1 MRGGDYA
8 VEAHQEMTEL
18 SMDHRYRD
26 IFLCESYAHLQS
38 FREHLIHLAENKE
51 EQAELQEVFRNIHT
65 IKGMAATM
73 GFADMAHLTHE
84 IEDALD
90 LIRKGKRVITA
101 ELLEL
106 LTCSGVILGQMLDDI
121 GSGGRGASDSGC
133 AATLAAAVR
142 SMCFGHRGQE
152 ETNQISVHRAVKLYG
167 QDSDVLKEGFLH
179 RRVPLHMLFNQCAQ
193 MISETARAL
202 GKEARLTIEGGD
214 IELEYAQI
222 AALTEPIIHLLRNA
236 LAHGIEFPHERIAK
250 GKPRM
255 GEIGIFAHCEG
266 DHLFIILTDDGAG
279 IDTAVIRRQAVEQG
293 LLTYAQVQHLSE
305 AQVLWLIALPGFTT
319 ASEVTELSGRG
330 VGMDAIY
337 KKITAIS
344 GQLAIETHL
353 DRGVSFKIRLPYVA
367 DLVSA

>member
-1 MRGGDYA
+1 
-8 VEAHQEMTEL
+8 
-18 SMDHRYRD
+18 
-26 IFLCESYAHLQS
+26 
-38 FREHLIHLAENKE
+38 
-51 EQAELQEVFRNIHT
+51 
-65 IKGMAATM
+65 
-73 GFADMAHLTHE
+73 
-84 IEDALD
+84 
-90 LIRKGKRVITA
+90 
-101 ELLEL
+101 
-106 LTCSGVILGQMLDDI
+106 
-121 GSGGRGASDSGC
+121 
-133 AATLAAAVR
+133 
-142 SMCFGHRGQE
+142 
-152 ETNQISVHRAVKLYG
+152 
-167 QDSDVLKEGFLH
+167 
-179 RRVPLHMLFNQCAQ
+179 

-255 GEIGIFAHCEG
+255 GEIGIFAYCEE

-279 IDTAVIRRQAVEQG
+279 IDTGVIRRQVVEQG

-337 KKITAIS
+337 KKITALS

-353 DRGVSFKIRLPYVA
+353 DRGVSFKIRLPYTA

>member
-90 LIRKGKRVITA
+90 LIRKGKRVITT

-121 GSGGRGASDSGC
+121 GSGGRVGFRLC
-133 AATLAAAVR
+133 RNT
-142 SMCFGHRGQE
+142 RGG
-152 ETNQISVHRAVKLYG
+152 S
-167 QDSDVLKEGFLH
+167 SF
-179 RRVPLHMLFNQCAQ
+179 RVFW
-193 MISETARAL
+193 T
-202 GKEARLTIEGGD
+202 
-214 IELEYAQI
+214 
-222 AALTEPIIHLLRNA
+222 
-236 LAHGIEFPHERIAK
+236 
-250 GKPRM
+250 
-255 GEIGIFAHCEG
+255 
-266 DHLFIILTDDGAG
+266 
-279 IDTAVIRRQAVEQG
+279 
-293 LLTYAQVQHLSE
+293 
-305 AQVLWLIALPGFTT
+305 
-319 ASEVTELSGRG
+319 
-330 VGMDAIY
+330 
-337 KKITAIS
+337 
-344 GQLAIETHL
+344 
-353 DRGVSFKIRLPYVA
+353 
-367 DLVSA
+367 